1 MEGVTVRRGA
11 AAVLLHSQIL
21 EIVGLFAVPAPVRM
35 TRFTLTGSHQ
45 LSQNDLCLTW
55 LSWPQ
60 LSATPV
66 TTALGTTDGLGVG
79 VGDGD
84 AVVGFW
90 TPVQSTA
97 IPPVTASGYVNVVR
111 AVPEPETV
119 TEAVLDDMLAI
130 TCPTP

>member
-1 MEGVTVRRGA
+1 MV
-11 AAVLLHSQIL
+11 
-21 EIVGLFAVPAPVRM
+21 
-35 TRFTLTGSHQ
+35 
-45 LSQNDLCLTW
+45 
-55 LSWPQ
+55 
-60 LSATPV
+60 
-66 TTALGTTDGLGVG
+66 ALGCMSGDGDG

-84 AVVGFW
+84 ADAGFW